1 MCYEH
6 TSLDR
11 TRKESYCTR
20 MVLSAAWAL
29 SAAWRGPLSNDLTLT
44 CTRKQRTGGEARG
57 ALLRRARLHLYV
69 SLESMSTGDHARPP
83 AGPRAYPRV
92 RRSSLACRRSRCR
105 RCCPPFARLGS
116 GGGARGRRAP
126 LLAWRWRRERG
137 DERRPVKPLSDR
149 EPASAVATAAE
160 REGAA
165 HAARD
170 DRGAAEHDAYARVP
184 RHDHRARTAAC
195 AAGAEGRRG
204 LGWPRQPRKPKG

>member
-116 GGGARGRRAP
+116 GGERVVVRRCWRGDGDESAATSGGQSGPYPIESRPRRSRRRRSAKALRRRCARG
-126 LLAWRWRRERG
+126 
-137 DERRPVKPLSDR
+137 ERRS
-149 EPASAVATAAE
+149 
-160 REGAA
+160 
-165 HAARD
+165 
-170 DRGAAEHDAYARVP
+170 
-184 RHDHRARTAAC
+184 
-195 AAGAEGRRG
+195 RRG
-204 LGWPRQPRKPKG
+204 